1 MTNEEPKIDK
11 AGPAGESAP
20 QTTPVR
26 GPAPEAAP
34 APEPSVL
41 AKASD
46 LVIRH
51 WPLMALVSSA
61 LLLAIA
67 HAFEKFGSL
76 APCHLCLKQREVYW
90 VAGTVGLIGLVLQ
103 RTPLWPRL
111 RVPVALLLGAIFLYG
126 AGLAAYHA
134 GAEWKWWPGPKTC
147 SGGDAA
153 AASNL
158 EAMLKGTAAIK
169 PPACDKAAWVFL
181 GLSMAGWNVLIS
193 LKLAVWSVLAAL
205 RKSEAPA

>member
-1 MTNEEPKIDK
+1 MTTEDPKVEK
-11 AGPAGESAP
+11 AGPAGALEP
-20 QTTPVR
+20 QATPVR
-26 GPAPEAAP
+26 GPAPVEAP
-34 APEPSVL
+34 APSIV
-41 AKASD
+41 D
-46 LVIRH
+46 RTVDVVTRH
-51 WPLMALVSSA
+51 WPLMALLSSA
-61 LLLAIA
+61 LLLATA
-67 HAFEKFGSL
+67 HAFEKFGGL

-90 VAGTVGLIGLVLQ
+90 VAGTVGLVGLILQ

-111 RVPVALLLGAIFLYG
+111 RLPVALLLGAIFLYG
-126 AGLAAYHA
+126 AGLATYHA

-193 LKLAVWSVLAAL
+193 LKLAVWSVLAAF
-205 RKSEAPA
+205 RKSETPA